1 MKLVSIALALALAV
15 LPASAYADPPGR
27 GGPQGNGKVPPG
39 LAKKPGGL
47 PPGQAKKIWGR
58 GERLPIAYV
67 TERTYLIPDYRVY
80 RLPPPPPGHNWLH
93 IDGTAYLADGRNGLI
108 VNVIANFRL

>member
-1 MKLVSIALALALAV
+1 MKFVVLAAAAV
-15 LPASAYADPPGR
+15 VVAFPTPTFADPPGR
-27 GGPQGNGKVPPG
+27 GGPPG

-58 GERLPIAYV
+58 GERLPVVYV
-67 TERTYLIPDYRVY
+67 TERVYLIPDHRVY
-80 RLPPPPPGHNWLH
+80 RLPPPPSGHRWVH
-93 IDGTAYLADGRNGLI
+93 VDGTAYLAEGRSGLI